1 MGGVKR
7 SMMGTSKATGTIK
20 QSEGTSAS
28 NVYSPLRKSMVEH
41 CYVATAILI
50 DQSLVKVIRQPE
62 IWNILRFEYRHICI
76 RKKWLTENKLI
87 TFYFS
92 CGNITFPE

>member
-1 MGGVKR
+1 MGGGVKS

-28 NVYSPLRKSMVEH
+28 NVYSPLLKSTVEH
-41 CYVATAILI
+41 CYVVTAILI

-76 RKKWLTENKLI
+76 RKKMVN
-87 TFYFS
+87 
-92 CGNITFPE
+92 